1 VSDNTGFCLATE
13 ETIEMMSI
21 ALICI
26 GLAVVGVTWA
36 ITFQE
41 RREQRRKQSR

>member
-1 VSDNTGFCLATE
+1 MPGNTCFRLATE

-21 ALICI
+21 AIICV

-36 ITFQE
+36 ITAQE
-41 RREQRRKQSR
+41 RREQRRQKR